1 MMRSIRRKSRHA
13 TGRTEAGEARKKWPQ
28 ERAAILGN
36 ARFGHSMNGHGNAF
50 GYFALFS
57 EIGLI
62 LFVTTFGGLLL
73 GRWLDQQLGTN
84 PVLVIS
90 GFTLGIAIGAVA
102 DWRLIQRFLENTKP

>member
-1 MMRSIRRKSRHA
+1 MD
-13 TGRTEAGEARKKWPQ
+13 
-28 ERAAILGN
+28 GN
-36 ARFGHSMNGHGNAF
+36 GKAF

-84 PVLVIS
+84 PILVIS
-90 GFTLGIAIGAVA
+90 GFLLGILLGAVA
-102 DWRLIQRFLENTKP
+102 DWRLISRFLEKTKP